1 MIPTGIKKLDQF
13 LGGGIK
19 NGIITDIFGASG
31 TGKTQ
36 FAIQIS
42 INSLLQGGNVFYQDT
57 TGDFKPERMHE
68 IMKNR
73 NVDISLMDKV
83 KVGRITNTSEQIKFL
98 QKIKPHFDLVV
109 IDNISDLF
117 SFEYSKDELS
127 LEKNQLSLEK
137 NQTFMKYMHSL
148 SQIII
153 QNKISVIITNIIR
166 NIDHVEIENLEKS
179 ISMFTHMKIRLA
191 KNNGKYIANVYSPLE
206 EIQFDYKI
214 SSDGLHD
221 AS

>member
-1 MIPTGIKKLDQF
+1 MIPTGIKKLDEF

-36 FAIQIS
+36 LAIQIS
-42 INSLLQGGNVFYQDT
+42 INSLLKGGHVFFQDT
-57 TGDFKPERMHE
+57 TGNFKPERMHQV
-68 IMKNR
+68 MKNR
-73 NVDISLMDKV
+73 NMDLSLMDKV
-83 KVGRITNTSEQIKFL
+83 KVSRITNTSEQIQFL
-98 QKIKPHFDLVV
+98 SKIESHFDLIV

-127 LEKNQLSLEK
+127 LEKNQL
-137 NQTFMKYMHSL
+137 FMKYMHSL

-153 QNKISVIITNIIR
+153 QNKIPVVITNMIR
-166 NIDHVEIENLEKS
+166 NIDQVEIENLEKS
-179 ISMFTHMKIRLA
+179 ISMFTHMKIRLSKKGA
-191 KNNGKYIANVYSPLE
+191 KYVGNVYSPFE
-206 EIQFDYKI
+206 EIEFYYEI

-221 AS
+221 FS

>member
-42 INSLLQGGNVFYQDT
+42 INSLLQGGHVFYQDT

-117 SFEYSKDELS
+117 SFEYSRDE
-127 LEKNQLSLEK
+127 LSLEK

-153 QNKISVIITNIIR
+153 QNKISVKVFQHRRIKSR
-166 NIDHVEIENLEKS
+166 VLEIK
-179 ISMFTHMKIRLA
+179 
-191 KNNGKYIANVYSPLE
+191 V
-206 EIQFDYKI
+206 
-214 SSDGLHD
+214 
-221 AS
+221 

>member
-19 NGIITDIFGASG
+19 NGIITDVFGASS

-42 INSLLQGGNVFYQDT
+42 INSLLQGGHVFYQDT

-68 IMKNR
+68 IMKNQ

-127 LEKNQLSLEK
+127 LEKNQ
-137 NQTFMKYMHSL
+137 TFMKYMHSL

-153 QNKISVIITNIIR
+153 QNKISVIITNMIR
-166 NIDHVEIENLEKS
+166 NIDHVAIENLERS

-191 KNNGKYIANVYSPLE
+191 KKNGKCIGNAYSALE

-214 SSDGLHD
+214 SSDGFHD

>member
-42 INSLLQGGNVFYQDT
+42 INSLLQGGHVFYQDT

-83 KVGRITNTSEQIKFL
+83 KVGRITNTSE
-98 QKIKPHFDLVV
+98 
-109 IDNISDLF
+109 S
-117 SFEYSKDELS
+117 
-127 LEKNQLSLEK
+127 
-137 NQTFMKYMHSL
+137 
-148 SQIII
+148 
-153 QNKISVIITNIIR
+153 
-166 NIDHVEIENLEKS
+166 
-179 ISMFTHMKIRLA
+179 
-191 KNNGKYIANVYSPLE
+191 
-206 EIQFDYKI
+206 
-214 SSDGLHD
+214 
-221 AS
+221 

>member
-42 INSLLQGGNVFYQDT
+42 INSLLQGGHVFYQDT

-98 QKIKPHFDLVV
+98 QKIKPYFDLVV

-117 SFEYSKDELS
+117 SFEYSRDE
-127 LEKNQLSLEK
+127 LSLEK

-166 NIDHVEIENLEKS
+166 NIDHVTIENLEKS

-191 KNNGKYIANVYSPLE
+191 KKNGKYIGNAYSPLE

-214 SSDGLHD
+214 STDGLNA

>member
-1 MIPTGIKKLDQF
+1 MIPTGIKKLDEF

-36 FAIQIS
+36 LAIQIS
-42 INSLLQGGNVFYQDT
+42 INSLLQGGHVFFQDT
-57 TGDFKPERMHE
+57 TGNFKPERMHQV
-68 IMKNR
+68 MKNR
-73 NVDISLMDKV
+73 NMDLSLMDKV
-83 KVGRITNTSEQIKFL
+83 KVSRITNTSEQIQFL
-98 QKIKPHFDLVV
+98 SKIESHFDLIV

-127 LEKNQLSLEK
+127 LEKNQL
-137 NQTFMKYMHSL
+137 FMKYMHSL

-153 QNKISVIITNIIR
+153 QNKIPVVITNMIR
-166 NIDHVEIENLEKS
+166 NIDQMEIENLEKS
-179 ISMFTHMKIRLA
+179 ISMFTHMKIRLSKKGA
-191 KNNGKYIANVYSPLE
+191 KYVGNVYSPFE
-206 EIQFDYKI
+206 EIEFYYEI

-221 AS
+221 FS

>member
-19 NGIITDIFGASG
+19 NGIITDVFGASG

-42 INSLLQGGNVFYQDT
+42 INSLLQGGHVFYQDT

-83 KVGRITNTSEQIKFL
+83 KVGRVTNTSEQIKFL

-127 LEKNQLSLEK
+127 LEKNQS
-137 NQTFMKYMHSL
+137 FMKYMHSL

-153 QNKISVIITNIIR
+153 QKNISVIIINMIR
-166 NIDHVEIENLEKS
+166 NIDHVTIENLEKS